1 MRKKKAQELRFNG
14 GNTFGLGWLGAY
26 KEICMDFERNKRNVT
41 AKSNL

>member
-1 MRKKKAQELRFNG
+1 MGETL
-14 GNTFGLGWLGAY
+14 FGVGRLFAY